1 MSCKDNNGNC
11 NSKQYNETQSFC
23 QNYFLVIGHGNV
35 SKKSEPVIIPDGYN
49 IITLN
54 QVGLPFDWNNEV
66 LLYEMFSNIKDNTNG
81 SKLEHFT
88 HHQFLKYLTSP
99 AFGNKRYCNFD
110 ISIHPP
116 GCKVNDTQIVLRAFD
131 KEKDDKYLVQKTG
144 IYNIPNPN
152 TPDVINSTIIWS
164 KNYLSDPKKWDQIEE
179 YFKEIRR
186 GNGLKV
192 EILGSRIKTQDDMIK
207 MLNGNIVISIKDI
220 VSGRFGGPGTY
231 ILPVCRSCNLPPKRI
246 QLLRKTS
253 AETSSLFTNKL
264 LLYIGDSSKDNI
276 NISLLQIILLHYCRM
291 LKQMYTKID
300 HDFTIK
306 TVEKPSFKNI
316 ILFKSLLNLLNDF
329 FSIIMKFKANGISTD
344 ILNRNNLIDTSKKV
358 NTLLSI
364 FSSFI
369 GKNSL
374 YYAFNFIS
382 NQKMLNEIILFI
394 ISLEGD
400 MKIKT
405 NFTRQ

>member
-23 QNYFLVIGHGNV
+23 QNFFLVIGHGNIP
-35 SKKSEPVIIPDGYN
+35 KKSEPVIIPDGYN

-54 QVGLPFDWNNEV
+54 QVGEPFDWNNEV
-66 LLYEMFSNIKDNTNG
+66 LLYEMFSNIKDGTNG
-81 SKLEHFT
+81 SNLDNFT

-131 KEKDDKYLVQKTG
+131 EREKGKYLVQKTG
-144 IYNIPNPN
+144 IYNIPNSN
-152 TPDVINSTIIWS
+152 TPDVINSKIIWS
-164 KNYLSDPKKWDQIEE
+164 KNYLENPKNWDQIEK
-179 YFKEIRR
+179 YFDEIRR
-186 GNGLKV
+186 GDGLKI

-220 VSGRFGGPGTY
+220 VSGNFGGPGTY
-231 ILPVCRSCNLPPKRI
+231 ILPVCRSCNLPPKKI
-246 QLLRKTS
+246 QLLRES
-253 AETSSLFTNKL
+253 SEETLSLFTDKL

-291 LKQMYTKID
+291 LKQMYPKLD
-300 HDFTIK
+300 YDFTTK
-306 TVEKPSFKNI
+306 SLDKQDFKNI
-316 ILFKSLLNLLNDF
+316 ILFKSLINLLNDF

-344 ILNRNNLIDTSKKV
+344 ILNHRLIDTSEKV
-358 NTLLSI
+358 NTLLSF
-364 FSSFI
+364 FSNFI
-369 GKNSL
+369 GRNSI
-374 YYAFNFIS
+374 YYATNFIS
-382 NQKMLNEIILFI
+382 NQQMLNEIILFI